1 MKKKIFYWSPCL
13 NPAVGTIKSTLNSAM
28 SLKRYNKNYDVYMI
42 NVCGEWKNYEDTL
55 KKNSINF
62 INLNFSYYRFLP
74 KTGFFLSRFSYMII
88 FLLSF
93 FPLLNLIRS
102 QKPNIF
108 FLHLITSLPLT
119 ILKFFNF
126 KTEFIL
132 RISGYPKMTIF
143 RKILWKSISSKIKLV
158 TCPTFDLKKELDRSG
173 IFDKEKLFFLPDAI
187 IDITKV
193 RNKNEL
199 IDNELPKNKKIIL
212 SAGRLTKQKN
222 YEFLINEF
230 AEFSKTNDQ
239 FILVILGEGEEK
251 NNLLKLVENKGIEKK
266 VFLLGYKKNIYDYM
280 RAGNVFILSS
290 LWEEVGFV
298 MVEASFCNN
307 FIISSNCKNGPE
319 EFLENGS
326 AGLIFNNNTKDK
338 LSEKLIEFK
347 KLNNSIIFKK
357 KILAKKNCSKFTMFN
372 HYKKIKYILN
382 SNL

>member
-13 NPAVGTIKSTLNSAM
+13 NPVGTIKSTLNSAM

-93 FPLLNLIRS
+93 LPLLNLIRS

-173 IFDKEKLFFLPDAI
+173 IFGKEKLFFLPDAI

-193 RNKNEL
+193 RNKNEF

-298 MVEASFCNN
+298 IVEAALCNSFVV
-307 FIISSNCKNGPE
+307 SSNCPNGPR
-319 EFLENGS
+319 EFLDNGKRGILFESNKES
-326 AGLIFNNNTKDK
+326 ALNESLKNFSKM
-338 LSEKLIEFK
+338 EK
-347 KLNNSIIFKK
+347 NIIFQKK
-357 KILAKKNCSKFTMFN
+357 VKLKKEAKKYTIFRHYLELEKILKN
-372 HYKKIKYILN
+372 
-382 SNL
+382 